1 MVDRH
6 STAWLSLFYVYSPY
20 DQHGTGKEPFR
31 PLSPLER
38 SVRGFTHS
46 AMLSTCRHGLENSGK
61 TGFMRVNWRGFDV
74 HGGGPCTQCAQAR
87 ELPTDYFGD
96 TNNRTYD
103 FMDEWRRKPGHFLP

>member
-1 MVDRH
+1 LTDVPLRGFFFSMFIRH
-6 STAWLSLFYVYSPY
+6 TISMAQERNRFAPY
-20 DQHGTGKEPFR
+20 R
-31 PLSPLER
+31 PLER
-38 SVRGFTHS
+38 SVRGFTYF
-46 AMLSTCRHGLENSGK
+46 AMISTCRHELENSGK

-87 ELPTDYFGD
+87 ELPTDYFGN